1 MLPEDFQSLR
11 LKIASPDEIRSW
23 SHGEVIK
30 PETINYRTQRP
41 EKDGLFSE
49 RIFGPT
55 KDWECYCGKYRRI
68 RYKGIVCDKCG
79 VEVTRAIVRRERM
92 GHIELACPVAHI
104 WFLKSI
110 PSRIGLFL
118 GVPQQNLERVIYYT
132 AYIITSVDEEEKKK
146 ALEDLDKEYKS
157 KKGDKKG
164 SKEVVDVL
172 YKQRRDEILN
182 LKPLRIISEMEFL
195 ETSKKY
201 GHIFEAGIGSEAV
214 KKLLE
219 TIDLKKTRKELE
231 KQLADVKGVLEKK
244 KALLRLKMFKSFIKN
259 DLRPEWMFLSVLPVL
274 PPDLRPMVALDG
286 GRYATS
292 DSNDLY
298 RRVINRNNRLKK
310 LLELSAPE
318 VIVRNEKRMLQEA
331 VDALLDNSARESQA
345 QMTAQ
350 KRPLKSL
357 ADVLKGK
364 QGRFRQNLLGKR
376 VDYSGRSVIVVG
388 PELHHYECGLPKKMA
403 LELFRPFVVNKLMER
418 GIVHNIRS
426 ANRLIDQGPAEVWG
440 ILEEVIKD
448 RRVLLNR
455 APTLHRLGIQA
466 FQPVLIE
473 DFAIRI
479 PPLVCTAFNADF
491 DGDQMAVHLPLTNEA
506 QKEARELMYSARN
519 FLKPASGD
527 PVIDPTKDILLG
539 CYYLTKIREG
549 LPCENKVFSSFE
561 EANYAYENKLITL
574 QTKIKIPNPK
584 NSILKNDPDSLKIA
598 DDKERMIL
606 ETSFGRMI
614 FNNIF
619 PENFPYVNE
628 MVNKKF
634 LQRLTEFLVGFVG
647 NPEAAIDIIDKLK
660 SLGFHYATR
669 SGITWS
675 ISDLVV
681 PEEKEKIIAKASEE
695 VKTIEGQYQDG
706 LLTNEERKS
715 HVVQIWQSAT
725 VAISKNVNKNFD
737 LHGNVFSIVDSGAR
751 GSWSQVNQLMG
762 MKGLVQNPN
771 GETIELPIKSSYKEG
786 FSVLEYFIASHGAR
800 KGSSDTALKTANAGY
815 LTRRLVD
822 SSQDILVTEEDC
834 GTKEGLVVVRKD
846 GDEYGHNF
854 SNRLF
859 ARTSLEEIKING
871 KVIVGANEVIDRKS
885 SKLIEASDIPSVK
898 IRSPITCKSVWG
910 VCSKCYGYD
919 LAYNSPVKIGTPVG
933 IIAAQSIGEPGT
945 QLTLKTFHTGG
956 VAGRDITHG
965 LPRIEELLE
974 VRSPKY
980 KAVIAENNGKI
991 VSIEEGEKD
1000 INITFDPEK
1009 VVGKD
1014 EKDKKSK
1021 KKIKKENATSYVLPK
1036 GSRILVKAGDVV
1048 IAGQKLSEG
1057 SIDLK
1062 DLLKA
1067 TNREEVEK
1075 YIISEVQKI
1084 YVSEGVNINN
1094 KHLEIILKQMFS
1106 RVKIKDP
1113 GDSEFL
1119 IGEVISKSKFIEE
1132 NRKLKA
1138 KGKTPAKA
1146 MLMLLGITRS
1156 ALASDSFLSAAS
1168 FQETT
1173 RILVSAATE
1182 GRFDNLRGLKEN
1194 VIIGRLIPAGTG
1206 YKSKEE
1212 KK

>member
-11 LKIASPDEIRSW
+11 LKVASPDEIRSW

-132 AYIITSVDEEEKKK
+132 AYIITSVDEEGKKA

-157 KKGDKKG
+157 KKGDKKSG
-164 SKEVVDVL
+164 KGVVDTL
-172 YKQRRDEILN
+172 YKQRRDEIIN
-182 LKPLRIISEMEFL
+182 IRPLRIISEMDFL
-195 ETSKKY
+195 DLSKKY

-214 KKLLE
+214 KKMLE
-219 TIDLKKTRKELE
+219 MIDLKKTRKEVE
-231 KQLADVKGVLEKK
+231 KHLVNTKGALEKK
-244 KALLRLKMFKSFIKN
+244 KLLLRLKMFKSFIKN

-331 VDALLDNSARESQA
+331 VDALLDNTARESQV

-357 ADVLKGK
+357 ADILKGK

-479 PPLVCTAFNADF
+479 PPLVCAAFNADF

-527 PVIDPTKDILLG
+527 PIIDPTKDILLG
-539 CYYLTKIREG
+539 CYYLTKTKDGEAN
-549 LPCENKVFSSFE
+549 ENKIFSSFE
-561 EANYAYENKLITL
+561 EATYAYEGKFITL
-574 QTKIKIPNPK
+574 RTKIKVPNPK
-584 NSILKNDPDSLKIA
+584 NSILKNDPDSLKIVE
-598 DDKERMIL
+598 DKEHSIL
-606 ETSFGRMI
+606 ETSYGRML

-619 PENFPYVNE
+619 PEDFPYVNE
-628 MVNKKF
+628 IVNKKF
-634 LQRLTEFLVGFVG
+634 LQRLTEFLVGFMG
-647 NPEAAIDIIDKLK
+647 DPEKAIDIIDKLK
-660 SLGFHYATR
+660 SLGFRYATR

-675 ISDLVV
+675 ISDLKV
-681 PEEKEKIIAKASEE
+681 PEEKEKILVKATEE
-695 VKTIEGQYQDG
+695 VKVIEGQYQEG

-715 HVVQIWQSAT
+715 HVVQIWQAAT
-725 VAISKNVNKNFD
+725 VAISKNIQKTFD
-737 LHGNVFSIVDSGAR
+737 QYGNVFSIVDSGAR
-751 GSWSQVNQLMG
+751 GSWSQVNQMTG

-771 GETIELPIKSSYKEG
+771 GETIELPIKSSYKDG

-822 SSQDILVTEEDC
+822 SSQDILITEEDC
-834 GTKEGLVVVRKD
+834 GTKEGIVINRKD
-846 GDEYGHNF
+846 GEEYGHNF
-854 SNRLF
+854 SSRLF
-859 ARTSLEEIKING
+859 ARTSLEEIKIAG
-871 KVIVGANEVIDRKS
+871 KVIVKANEVIDRKS
-885 SKLIEASDIPSVK
+885 SKLIEASDIQIIKV
-898 IRSPITCKSVWG
+898 RSPITCKSVWG

-919 LAYNSPVKIGTPVG
+919 LAYNSQVKVGTPVG

-945 QLTLKTFHTGG
+945 QLTLRTFHTGG
-956 VAGRDITHG
+956 VAGKDITHG

-980 KAVIAENNGKI
+980 KAVIAENDAKI
-991 VSIEEGEKD
+991 ISIEEGDKD
-1000 INITFDPEK
+1000 IKIIFEPTDSITKEEK
-1009 VVGKD
+1009 V
-1014 EKDKKSK
+1014 KKTK
-1021 KKIKKENATSYVLPK
+1021 KKIKKENTNTYNLSK
-1036 GSRILVKAGDVV
+1036 GSRVLVKAGDKVV
-1048 IAGQKLSEG
+1048 AGQKLSEG

-1062 DLLKA
+1062 DLLRA

-1075 YIISEVQKI
+1075 YIMSEVQKI

-1132 NRKLKA
+1132 NRRLKA

-1146 MLMLLGITRS
+1146 MLMLLGVTKS

-1173 RILVSAATE
+1173 RVMVTAATE
-1182 GRFDNLRGLKEN
+1182 GRTDNLRGLKEN

-1206 YKSKEE
+1206 YKPKEE

>member
-1 MLPEDFQSLR
+1 
-11 LKIASPDEIRSW
+11 
-23 SHGEVIK
+23 
-30 PETINYRTQRP
+30 
-41 EKDGLFSE
+41 
-49 RIFGPT
+49 
-55 KDWECYCGKYRRI
+55 
-68 RYKGIVCDKCG
+68 
-79 VEVTRAIVRRERM
+79 
-92 GHIELACPVAHI
+92 
-104 WFLKSI
+104 
-110 PSRIGLFL
+110 
-118 GVPQQNLERVIYYT
+118 
-132 AYIITSVDEEEKKK
+132 
-146 ALEDLDKEYKS
+146 
-157 KKGDKKG
+157 
-164 SKEVVDVL
+164 
-172 YKQRRDEILN
+172 
-182 LKPLRIISEMEFL
+182 
-195 ETSKKY
+195 
-201 GHIFEAGIGSEAV
+201 
-214 KKLLE
+214 
-219 TIDLKKTRKELE
+219 
-231 KQLADVKGVLEKK
+231 
-244 KALLRLKMFKSFIKN
+244 
-259 DLRPEWMFLSVLPVL
+259 
-274 PPDLRPMVALDG
+274 
-286 GRYATS
+286 
-292 DSNDLY
+292 
-298 RRVINRNNRLKK
+298 
-310 LLELSAPE
+310 
-318 VIVRNEKRMLQEA
+318 
-331 VDALLDNSARESQA
+331 
-345 QMTAQ
+345 MTAQ

-357 ADVLKGK
+357 ADILKGK

-479 PPLVCTAFNADF
+479 PPLVCAAFNADF

-527 PVIDPTKDILLG
+527 PIIDPTKDILLG
-539 CYYLTKIREG
+539 CYYLTKIKDGEIN
-549 LPCENKVFSSFE
+549 ENKIFSSFE
-561 EANYAYENKLITL
+561 EATYAYEGKFITL
-574 QTKIKIPNPK
+574 RTKIKVPNPK
-584 NSILKNDPDSLKIA
+584 NSILKNDPDSLKIVEDA
-598 DDKERMIL
+598 ERSIL
-606 ETSFGRMI
+606 ETSYGRML

-619 PENFPYVNE
+619 PEDFPYVNE
-628 MVNKKF
+628 IINKKF
-634 LQRLTEFLVGFVG
+634 LQRLTEFLVGFMG
-647 NPEAAIDIIDKLK
+647 DPEKAIDVIDKLK
-660 SLGFHYATR
+660 SLGFRYATR

-675 ISDLVV
+675 ISDLKV
-681 PEEKEKIIAKASEE
+681 PEEKEKILAKATEE
-695 VKTIEGQYQDG
+695 VKAIEGQYQEG

-715 HVVQIWQSAT
+715 HVVQIWQAAT
-725 VAISKNVNKNFD
+725 VAISKNIQKTFD
-737 LHGNVFSIVDSGAR
+737 QYGNVFSIVDSGAR
-751 GSWSQVNQLMG
+751 GSWSQVNQMTG

-771 GETIELPIKSSYKEG
+771 GETIELPIKSSYKDG

-822 SSQDILVTEEDC
+822 SSQDILITEEDC
-834 GTKEGLVVVRKD
+834 GTKEGMVINRKD
-846 GDEYGHNF
+846 GEEYGHNF
-854 SNRLF
+854 SSRLF
-859 ARTSLEEIKING
+859 ARTSLEEIKIGG
-871 KVIVGANEVIDRKS
+871 KVIIKTNEVIDRKA
-885 SKLIEASDIPSVK
+885 SKLIEASDIQTIKV
-898 IRSPITCKSVWG
+898 RSPITCKSVWG

-919 LAYNSPVKIGTPVG
+919 LAYNSQVKVGTPVG

-945 QLTLKTFHTGG
+945 QLTLRTFHTGG
-956 VAGRDITHG
+956 VAGKDITHG

-980 KAVIAENNGKI
+980 KAVIAENDAKI
-991 VSIEEGEKD
+991 ISIEEGDKD
-1000 INITFDPEK
+1000 IKIIFEPIDSIVKEEK
-1009 VVGKD
+1009 I
-1014 EKDKKSK
+1014 KKTK
-1021 KKIKKENATSYVLPK
+1021 KKIKKENTNTYNLSK
-1036 GSRILVKAGDVV
+1036 GSRVLVKAGDKVV
-1048 IAGQKLSEG
+1048 AGQKLSEG

-1062 DLLKA
+1062 DLLRA

-1075 YIISEVQKI
+1075 YIMSEVQKI

-1132 NRKLKA
+1132 NRRLKA

-1146 MLMLLGITRS
+1146 MLMLLGVTKS

-1173 RILVSAATE
+1173 RVMVTAATE
-1182 GRFDNLRGLKEN
+1182 GRTDNLRGLKEN

-1206 YKSKEE
+1206 YKPKEE